1 MTISTSPTT
10 EILDAALALARRG
23 WYLLPTSGKTPVL
36 EDWPNAA
43 SNHEGMIRRWFGPD
57 AIGSPN
63 IGIAVGKSGLV
74 VIDVDDLS
82 VLDDLRS
89 EFPGIDET
97 LTAES
102 GRAGG
107 GLHLYFTLPA
117 GVTIKSRRWRPGVD
131 VRRSG

>member
-43 SNHEGMIRRWFGPD
+43 SNQEDMIRRWFGPD

-82 VLDDLRS
+82 VLGRRPIKQRPRVKGRQ
-89 EFPGIDET
+89 EQNQPARVDEV
-97 LTAES
+97 
-102 GRAGG
+102 
-107 GLHLYFTLPA
+107 PQ
-117 GVTIKSRRWRPGVD
+117 RPD
-131 VRRSG
+131 QKRPHRPPEPS